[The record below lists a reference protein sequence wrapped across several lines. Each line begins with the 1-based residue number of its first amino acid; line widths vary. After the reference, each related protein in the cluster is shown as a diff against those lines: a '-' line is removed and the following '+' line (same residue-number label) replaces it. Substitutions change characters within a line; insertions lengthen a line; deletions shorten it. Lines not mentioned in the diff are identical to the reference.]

1 MKASINQWPQL
12 LKQTLAPAYL
22 ISGDEPLLV
31 QEACDQLRLAARQ
44 QGFEERLVFHAD
56 NSFSWQH
63 LADEANALSLFA
75 TRRILEVRLSGKPS
89 DKGTAF
95 KNIISLAS
103 PDNLLLV
110 ISPRL
115 DASTQKTTWV
125 KAFESSGVWLPIWP
139 IERSQYPS
147 WLQQRCQQ
155 AGLQVERAAIIL
167 LAEQTEGNLLAAV
180 QEIEKL
186 KLLGLN
192 SIDAESMQ
200 QAISDNA
207 RFDAF
212 GLSDMAML
220 GKLATASRMLNGLK
234 AEGVEPILILGA
246 LVRKIRQL
254 LELKQLPTQ
263 ERAAA
268 FKRMGIWPK
277 QQPPIQAAL
286 KQLSLATLHQALQ
299 KAETIDAA
307 VKGSGEDI
315 WRLLHELIALIAG
328 FGVLQPN

>member
-1 MKASINQWPQL
+1 MKTSLNQWPQL
-12 LKQTLAPAYL
+12 LKQALAPAYL
-22 ISGDEPLLV
+22 ISGDEPLLI
-31 QEACDQLRLAARQ
+31 QEAADQLRLAARQ

-56 NSFSWQH
+56 AGFDWRS

-75 TRRILEVRLSGKPS
+75 SRRILEVRLSGKPS
-89 DKGTAF
+89 DKGTVF
-95 KNIISLAS
+95 KDIINLAS

-115 DASTQKTTWV
+115 DASTQRTTWV
-125 KAFESSGVWLPIWP
+125 KAFESSGVWLPVWP
-139 IERSQYPS
+139 IDRGQYPG
-147 WLQQRCQQ
+147 WLHQRCQQ
-155 AGLQVERAAIIL
+155 AGLQVERSAIIL

-186 KLLGLN
+186 KLLGLT
-192 SIDAESMQ
+192 SIDADTMQ

-254 LELKQLPTQ
+254 LALKHLPSS

-268 FKRMGIWPK
+268 FKKMAIWPK
-277 QQPPIQAAL
+277 QQPPFQTAL
-286 KQLSLATLHQALQ
+286 KNLNSAMLHQALQ
-299 KAETIDAA
+299 LAEEIDAA
-307 VKGSGEDI
+307 VKGSGEDV
-315 WRLLHELIALIAG
+315 WRLLHELITLLAG
-328 FGVLQPN
+328 FGALQPN